1 MRLKRGLALVLT
13 IAALAVGQTAWAQ
26 TFTVTS
32 STSDN
37 TTTFKIERSG
47 ADLPAQM
54 VRYTT
59 VSLTAFEDQHFS
71 PVSGTLDFAAEE
83 TTKTIPVRWKSRACL
98 TPEGKAML
106 TPENF
111 FILTPLK
118 S

>member
-1 MRLKRGLALVLT
+1 MTMRLKRGLALVLT
-13 IAALAVGQTAWAQ
+13 IAARAVGQTAWAQ

-32 STSDN
+32 STSNN

-59 VSLTAFEDQHFS
+59 VSLTAFENQHFS

-98 TPEGKAML
+98 TPEGKRC
-106 TPENF
+106 
-111 FILTPLK
+111 
-118 S
+118 